1 MENHIPQQAAAL
13 AAAAAL
19 GVAGAVLYDLLR
31 SVRLRRR
38 RSRAL
43 THALDGLYTLAAAT
57 LTLWLALGLGAGSS
71 GCT

>member
-38 RSRAL
+38 R
-43 THALDGLYTLAAAT
+43 DV
-57 LTLWLALGLGAGSS
+57 
-71 GCT
+71 